1 MDIRRQR
8 TRALLVQAFEELS
21 RTKALQEISVSEIC
35 ELATVRRGT
44 FYKHFEDKDDFFR
57 YYLTTVTADIVNSSR
72 RVKASMI
79 FGSTRATCTYPL
91 RRC

>member
-44 FYKHFEDKDDFFR
+44 Y
-57 YYLTTVTADIVNSSR
+57 T
-72 RVKASMI
+72 SMR
-79 FGSTRATCTYPL
+79 TLLCEARAPS
-91 RRC
+91 